1 MLRRVLTSLWMRHIQ
16 LELLSYNKNY
26 IKKKYYYIKIIVSSK
41 FVYQTLTKNP
51 KDVDNFLDD
60 H

>member
-1 MLRRVLTSLWMRHIQ
+1 MRHIQ